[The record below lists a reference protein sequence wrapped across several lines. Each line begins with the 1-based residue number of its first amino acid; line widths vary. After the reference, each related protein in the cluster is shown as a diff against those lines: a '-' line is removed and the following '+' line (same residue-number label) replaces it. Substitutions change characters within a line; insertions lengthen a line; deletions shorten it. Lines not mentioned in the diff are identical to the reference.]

1 MAYGSFV
8 PQAAVVAR
16 PKVDDSLNGGRLLF
30 AFGL

>member
-8 PQAAVVAR
+8 PQAAVLAR
-16 PKVDDSLNGGRLLF
+16 PKANNSLNGGRLLF